1 MAACKCGCRMLKSIY
16 VIFKIRNSVP
26 ACSTALVLLL
36 GMCAAAYGADPVML
50 ASGLEKRYAS
60 VETAGGS
67 FRQTYRAPGMEQE
80 ESGSFVLKKPG
91 FMRWE
96 YRVPEEK
103 LFIADGRECF
113 LYVPQDHQVTVYPLT
128 ASDVRST
135 PLAFLL
141 GGGNITK
148 NFSISSESEYK
159 PAFDHTS
166 LIRLKPLKQ
175 EEEYSFLVLELDA
188 SSFDI
193 RRVVVRE
200 HTGNTSEF
208 FLANVT
214 MNIKVNSRDFQFKP
228 PKGVEVVRLN
238 K

>member
-1 MAACKCGCRMLKSIY
+1 MAARRGCRMLKSLY
-16 VIFKIRNSVP
+16 FIFKTWNCLLTRSI
-26 ACSTALVLLL
+26 ALSLLL
-36 GMCAAAYGADPVML
+36 GMSAAVYGADPVMM

-91 FMRWE
+91 LMRWE
-96 YRVPEEK
+96 YKVPEEK
-103 LFIADGRECF
+103 LFVADGRECF
-113 LYVPQDHQVTVYPLT
+113 LYVPVDRQVTVYPLT
-128 ASDVRST
+128 ASDVHST

-148 NFSISSESEYK
+148 NFSISSESEYRQ
-159 PAFDHTS
+159 ASDHTS
-166 LIRLKPLKQ
+166 LIRLKPLKY
-175 EEEYSFLVLELDA
+175 EEEYLFLVLELDA

-193 RRVVVRE
+193 RRVVIRE
-200 HTGNTSEF
+200 HSGNTSEF
-208 FLANVT
+208 FLTNVT
-214 MNIKVNSRDFQFKP
+214 TNIKVNSRDFQFKP

>member
-1 MAACKCGCRMLKSIY
+1 M
-16 VIFKIRNSVP
+16 
-26 ACSTALVLLL
+26 
-36 GMCAAAYGADPVML
+36 
-50 ASGLEKRYAS
+50 
-60 VETAGGS
+60 ETASGS

-80 ESGSFVLKKPG
+80 EAGSFVLKKPG

-103 LFIADGRECF
+103 LFVADGRECF
-113 LYVPQDHQVTVYPLT
+113 LFVPQDRQVTVYPLT

-141 GGGNITK
+141 GGGNIIN
-148 NFSISSESEYK
+148 NFSISSESEYR
-159 PAFDHTS
+159 PVFDRTS
-166 LIRLKPLKQ
+166 LIRLKPLKH
-175 EEEYSFLVLELDA
+175 EEEYLFLVLELDV

-193 RRVVVRE
+193 RRVVIRE
-200 HTGNTSEF
+200 HGGNTSEF
-208 FLANVT
+208 FLTNVAT
-214 MNIKVNSRDFQFKP
+214 NIKVNSRDFQFKP

>member
-1 MAACKCGCRMLKSIY
+1 MLKSLY
-16 VIFKIRNSVP
+16 VIIYRTQNSLP
-26 ACSTALVLLL
+26 ALCIALSLLF
-36 GMCAAAYGADPVML
+36 GMSAEARGADPVMM

-60 VETAGGS
+60 VETAGGN

-80 ESGSFVLKKPG
+80 ESGTFVLKKPG

-96 YRVPEEK
+96 YRTPEEK
-103 LFIADGRECF
+103 LFVADGRECF
-113 LYVPQDHQVTVYPLT
+113 LYVPQDRQVTVYPLT

-141 GGGNITK
+141 GGGNILK
-148 NFSISSESEYK
+148 NFSISRESEHK

-166 LIRLKPLKQ
+166 LIRLKPLKH
-175 EEEYSFLVLELDA
+175 EEEYLFLVLELDE

-193 RRVVVRE
+193 RRVVIRE
-200 HTGNTSEF
+200 HSGNTSEF

-214 MNIKVNSRDFQFKP
+214 TNIKVNSRDFQFKP

>member
-1 MAACKCGCRMLKSIY
+1 MLRSLH
-16 VIFKIRNSVP
+16 VIFKTRNNLRVRGI
-26 ACSTALVLLL
+26 ALSLLL
-36 GMCAAAYGADPVML
+36 GMSAVAYGGDPVMM
-50 ASGLEKRYAS
+50 ASGMEKHYAS

-103 LFIADGRECF
+103 LFVADGRECF

-141 GGGNITK
+141 GGGNVVK
-148 NFSISSESEYK
+148 NFNISRESEYR

-166 LIRLKPLKQ
+166 LIRLKPLKY
-175 EEEYSFLVLELDA
+175 EEEYLFLVLELDE

-208 FLANVT
+208 FLTNVT
-214 MNIKVNSRDFQFKP
+214 TNIKVNSKDFQFKP
-228 PKGVEVVRLN
+228 TKGVEVVRLN